1 MTKPGLTAPQISSKA
16 RLKTLP
22 QIERTLGAALRD
34 FASELRLADAAD
46 FAAFIRIGHMANLQS
61 LVQSSAEL
69 YFKPGTLELA
79 EPGELDLDWAQPPL
93 DNAAHEV
100 PPRRGAGVFPAPA
113 GGGLAAVEVELIA
126 AESGATGADLHGKL
140 REALASAR
148 ILRGVKPRAD
158 KSGPRRHFLV
168 ARILRRRISAGRP
181 AATRGKEKWRRAS

>member
-1 MTKPGLTAPQISSKA
+1 MTKSGLTAPPNVLESAPENLSE
-16 RLKTLP
+16 
-22 QIERTLGAALRD
+22 IERTLGAALRD

-93 DNAAHEV
+93 ITLPMKFRH
-100 PPRRGAGVFPAPA
+100 AGVRVYFRLRLAA
-113 GGGLAAVEVELIA
+113 ALAAVEVESIT

-148 ILRGVKPRAD
+148 ILRA
-158 KSGPRRHFLV
+158 
-168 ARILRRRISAGRP
+168 
-181 AATRGKEKWRRAS
+181 